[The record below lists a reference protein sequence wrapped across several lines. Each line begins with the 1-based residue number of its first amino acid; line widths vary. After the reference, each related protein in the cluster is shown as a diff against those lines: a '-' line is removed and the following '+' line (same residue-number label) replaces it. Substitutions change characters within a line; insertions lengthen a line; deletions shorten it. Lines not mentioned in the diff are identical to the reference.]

1 MLQGLW
7 WGIVT
12 VAFLPIIASAAD
24 LKIDIIG
31 LRNTEGVLRLSLYND
46 DSTFL
51 KSQGRLASLKLMHLH
66 AHQVRA
72 CFADLLPGMYA
83 VTVHHDE
90 NDDGELNRNAVG
102 LPREGYGFS
111 NDARRPLGPPSFAQA
126 AVTVAN
132 EDKIIKITLRY

>member
-1 MLQGLW
+1 M
-7 WGIVT
+7 IVT
-12 VAFLPIIASAAD
+12 VALLPTRASAAD
-24 LKIDIIG
+24 LKVDILG

-51 KSQGRLASLKLMHLH
+51 TSQGRLASLKLMQLR
-66 AHQVRA
+66 AHHVQA
-72 CFADLLPGMYA
+72 CFADLPPGMYA

-111 NDARRPLGPPSFAQA
+111 NDARRPFAPPSFTQA
-126 AVTVAN
+126 AVTIAH
-132 EDKIIKITLRY
+132 EDTTIKITVHY